1 MGGDDYPNVDV
12 DTGSD
17 EDWNSCRDGAPSFRK
32 PHALGQGQGQV
43 SASTA
48 AGLSGVGDAPEH

>member
-1 MGGDDYPNVDV
+1 MNLILDSA
-12 DTGSD
+12 SD